1 MDLKTFVAESISQIC
16 SGIIEAQK
24 QTEETGAIVSPRCN
38 FSSDGSTVITDTQG
52 HIVTTS
58 MIHFDVALSVT
69 NSSGSEKD
77 GSKHGRLQIADF
89 KLEAGF
95 SSGNGSTAKQEM
107 ESVSRMKFDIPIVW
121 PMASAD
127 AVLNLGKVDSRP
139 KKTIQHSLLYG
150 DARRP
155 WG

>member
-16 SGIIEAQK
+16 SGIIDAQK
-24 QTEETGAIVSPRCN
+24 QTENTGAIVSPRCN
-38 FSSDGSTVITDTQG
+38 FSQDGNPLIAETGG
-52 HIVTTS
+52 HVVTAS

-69 NSSGSEKD
+69 NSSGTEKN
-77 GSKHGRLQIADF
+77 GNKHGKLQIADF
-89 KLEAGF
+89 KIEAGF
-95 SSGNGSTAKQEM
+95 SSGNESTAKQEM
-107 ESVSRMKFDIPIVW
+107 ESISRMKFDIPIVW

-127 AVLNLGKVDSRP
+127 TVLNLGHEVPRP

-155 WG
+155 W